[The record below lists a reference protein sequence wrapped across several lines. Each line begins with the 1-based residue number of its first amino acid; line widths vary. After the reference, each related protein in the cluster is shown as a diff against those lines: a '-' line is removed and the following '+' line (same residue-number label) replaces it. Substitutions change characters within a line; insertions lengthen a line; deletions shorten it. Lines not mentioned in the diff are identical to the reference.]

1 MSVMSFTLVRYPSA
15 TIPPEIFMYKGKK
28 VIDVHGHI
36 STPPHFRAAAYNL
49 IALRTP
55 GEGKIEMPDNA
66 VKAALDRHLRMLDE
80 RNVDVQLISPR
91 PVAMMQFERPFL
103 QEPWARMTND
113 VIASQCT
120 LHPTRFVGVAQ
131 LPQTREM
138 HMEPCVAELERSITQ
153 LGFVGALVNPDPG
166 GDKTA
171 PGMDDKAWFPL
182 YKRAEEL
189 DATLVVHPSIS
200 LDKRIEKIP
209 HSYQYNNLTEETLA
223 TLLLE
228 NSDVFG
234 RYPKLRVVVCHCGGA
249 PRRLLDKGDL
259 IDANNPS
266 RGKDNVV
273 HPSGEVAGGQ
283 AASKASADEVQAPVK
298 VDESLN
304 NNLFFDTCSY
314 DPWTLST
321 AIRQRGAQRMVFGT
335 ESPGSGSAV
344 TNPFTGKPA
353 DDILATI
360 DKFDFVNEKQK
371 LDMVHFNAQKVFPL
385 LAKKLSV

>member
-1 MSVMSFTLVRYPSA
+1 
-15 TIPPEIFMYKGKK
+15 MYKGKK

-55 GEGKIEMPDNA
+55 GEGGIEMPENA

-113 VIASQCT
+113 VIASQCKM
-120 LHPTRFVGVAQ
+120 HPTRFVGVAQ

-138 HMEPCVAELERSITQ
+138 LMEPCVEELERSITK

-182 YKRAEEL
+182 YKKAEEL

-200 LDKRIEKIP
+200 FDKRIEKIP

-266 RGKDNVV
+266 RGNDNVV

-283 AASKASADEVQAPVK
+283 AAGKASATEVRAPVK

-304 NNLFFDTCSY
+304 NNHFFDTCSY

-360 DKFDFVNEKQK
+360 DKFDFVDEKQK

-385 LAKKLSV
+385 LKTKGVL